1 MLDDLYS
8 DATDK
13 ALAQIAAR
21 DPIPRNLEPKF
32 RTGMTALAPFRGGLA
47 AVGETLGSAGEI
59 IRGFGQVS
67 AATMPTTM
75 FGDPSKK
82 LAEERDEVFE
92 RMMKDGVST
101 ENEFSRSLRNAA
113 QDYLPDPMTSHQSEV
128 VIADFSRVMT
138 KAVGSTILTGTPIPA
153 ALEEGMTTT
162 DKLQQK
168 GINTDTA
175 MQVGLVTAA
184 ANAVAFGLP
193 VVGSTIKST
202 LGLAAASGPATY
214 IAQESAT
221 REILQRANYEDEAS
235 LHDPYNP
242 LGLGLATLGSF
253 IPGGVALGL
262 RARSASRAAAAARED
277 ASPVG
282 ELTTPVETPVS
293 QAQIEAAR
301 VQVLRD
307 TIDSPRLTPA
317 DDVIGAAAH
326 RRAMETAGEQ
336 LARGEPVNVMREIP
350 ESTLNRLGESR
361 PFVEFVARVEEVM
374 VANAKVEQPSGTW
387 FSSSTVRDLE
397 VLDPAKARDG
407 NLYGP
412 AVYMA
417 RDQEVSA
424 TYARGGIDQK
434 TGERLP
440 DGQVYAT
447 EFIPEKVFNAER
459 TMPAA
464 QAMEIAKAAGVAKLP
479 GLDGKPRVAGSTLYK
494 ELTKSLGSKSAVN
507 AALSK
512 QGFDAIEFKQNG
524 AQLVAA
530 LKQVP
535 VKKSSP
541 PAAKAVVKS
550 DGAPATPQANE
561 TTLNAESTGGAS
573 TKPAAESGG
582 AKGEANPVADSIEAM
597 NPNMVVEIEGMP
609 RMTVAELMA
618 KVREEAAQDLAEVPL
633 IQAAAE
639 CFIMNGA

>member
-1 MLDDLYS
+1 MREDLYG

-21 DPIPRNLEPKF
+21 DPIPRSLESKF
-32 RTGMTALAPFRGGLA
+32 SAGMTALAPFRGGLA

-67 AATMPTTM
+67 AATMPNTM
-75 FGDPSKK
+75 FGDSSKK
-82 LAEERDEVFE
+82 QADDRNEAFD
-92 RMMKDGVST
+92 RMMKDGIST
-101 ENEFSRSLRNAA
+101 ENEISRSLRNAA
-113 QDYLPDPMTSHQSEV
+113 QDYMPDPMTSHQAELMV
-128 VIADFSRVMT
+128 ADFSRVMT
-138 KAVGSTILTGTPIPA
+138 KAVGSTLLTGTPIPA

-168 GINTDTA
+168 GIDTDTA

-184 ANAVAFGLP
+184 ANSVAFGLP
-193 VVGSTIKST
+193 IVGKTLQST
-202 LGLAAASGPATY
+202 LGLAATSGPATY
-214 IAQESAT
+214 IAQEEAT
-221 REILQRANYEDEAS
+221 RSILKRANYEDEAS

-253 IPGGVALGL
+253 IPGGVALAL
-262 RARSASRAAAAARED
+262 RSRSASRAAAVARDET
-277 ASPVG
+277 APVA
-282 ELTTPVETPVS
+282 ESATSVETPVS
-293 QAQIEAAR
+293 PAQVDAAR

-307 TIDSPRLTPA
+307 TIDAPRLTAA
-317 DDVIGAAAH
+317 DDLVGAAAH

-336 LARGEPVNVMREIP
+336 LARGEPVSVMRDIP
-350 ESTLNRLGESR
+350 ESTLARLGESR
-361 PFVEFVARVEEVM
+361 PFMEFAAKVEEV
-374 VANAKVEQPSGTW
+374 VASGAKVEQPSGAW

-417 RDQEVSA
+417 KDQEVSA
-424 TYARGGIDQK
+424 TYARGGLDQK

-459 TMPAA
+459 AMPAA

-479 GLDGKPRVAGSTLYK
+479 GLDGKPKVAGSTLYK
-494 ELTKSLGSKSAVN
+494 ELVKALGSKAAVN

-512 QGFDAIEFKQNG
+512 QGFDAIGFKQNG
-524 AQLVAA
+524 SQLMAA

-535 VKKSSP
+535 VKKS
-541 PAAKAVVKS
+541 AAMVKS
-550 DGAPATPQANE
+550 DGVPASPQANKTTSEAGMTGAASNKASSEAGGTAKAE
-561 TTLNAESTGGAS
+561 T
-573 TKPAAESGG
+573 
-582 AKGEANPVADSIEAM
+582 NPVADSIEATS
-597 NPNMVVEIEGMP
+597 PDVVVEIDGLP

-618 KVREEAAQDLAEVPL
+618 KVREEAAQDIAEVPL

-639 CFIMNGA
+639 CFLRNGA